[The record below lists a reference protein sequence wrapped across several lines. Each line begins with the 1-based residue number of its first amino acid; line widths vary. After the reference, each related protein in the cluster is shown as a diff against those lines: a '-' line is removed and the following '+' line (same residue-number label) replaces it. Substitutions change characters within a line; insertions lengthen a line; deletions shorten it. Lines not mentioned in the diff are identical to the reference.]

1 VCIFEISLSIKGI
14 LCLEG
19 GGGGVCIFEIS
30 LSIKGITTANQV
42 F

>member
-1 VCIFEISLSIKGI
+1 LFFFFW
-14 LCLEG
+14 G
-19 GGGGVCIFEIS
+19 GGGGPVCIFEIS

>member
-1 VCIFEISLSIKGI
+1 MNSMFGR
-14 LCLEG
+14 G